1 MRVSISTNYTY
12 VFISFKLCFLMFF
25 ELIRS
30 YFYEFGM
37 PKRLCELIAK
47 K

>member
-1 MRVSISTNYTY
+1 MQNINMFLFLLHY
-12 VFISFKLCFLMFF
+12 VFKCILSLFKFIGSF
-25 ELIRS
+25 
-30 YFYEFGM
+30 FYEFGM